1 MHVHVHTCTMSLTV
15 CVRNYTP
22 CKYAQTR
29 AEKYVSKLVVSE
41 KGETI
46 ISVVQIA
53 TNAAMVG

>member
-1 MHVHVHTCTMSLTV
+1 MSLTV

-29 AEKYVSKLVVSE
+29 AEKYVSKLVVLE
-41 KGETI
+41 KGEII

-53 TNAAMVG
+53 TNAAMAG